1 MGAGD
6 TKKWRP
12 KKLLAD
18 SGPGIPDD
26 VASRLF
32 QPFVTTKRQNMGM
45 GLSICRRLSW
55 RMAGNSGT
63 SHAQA
68 VERSSGSQC
77 RRLLEMT
84 LTSER
89 IVHIVDDA
97 TDFSQSLAR
106 LLEAA
111 GYTTTTFASGSA
123 FLTVAPRLS
132 EGCVLLDVQM
142 PRMDGLAVLEASRK
156 QGIRLPV
163 IVMTVHGNV
172 ATAVR
177 AMRSGAFEFEKP
189 FDDAPLLAMIH
200 NALTHPGPF
209 RQVSEVAQAIERI
222 AALSPREHD
231 VLAGLLAGRPNK
243 TIAYDLNISV
253 RTVEVHRARLGVQTF
268 AEAIRLGVLAS
279 LR

>member
-1 MGAGD
+1 
-6 TKKWRP
+6 
-12 KKLLAD
+12 
-18 SGPGIPDD
+18 
-26 VASRLF
+26 
-32 QPFVTTKRQNMGM
+32 
-45 GLSICRRLSW
+45 
-55 RMAGNSGT
+55 
-63 SHAQA
+63 
-68 VERSSGSQC
+68 
-77 RRLLEMT
+77 MT
-84 LTSER
+84 LSSER
-89 IVHIVDDA
+89 IVHIVDDD
-97 TDFSQSLAR
+97 TDFRQSLAR

-132 EGCVLLDVQM
+132 EGCVLLDVRM

-209 RQVSEVAQAIERI
+209 RQESEVAQAIERI
-222 AALSPREHD
+222 AALSPREHE